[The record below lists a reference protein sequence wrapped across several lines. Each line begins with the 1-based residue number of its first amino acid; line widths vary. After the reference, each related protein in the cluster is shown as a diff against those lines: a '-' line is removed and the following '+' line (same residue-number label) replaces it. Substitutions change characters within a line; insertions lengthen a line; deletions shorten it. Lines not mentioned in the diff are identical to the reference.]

1 MLKKIKIMLGFLY
14 INKLKLTFIIK
25 NYDKVYIPKILE
37 ITESLSIGINFK
49 YTKKMVSECFLS
61 ESFGKQRTINLIN
74 YFKSLIINNLI
85 KL

>member
-1 MLKKIKIMLGFLY
+1 MLKKSKIMLEFLY

-49 YTKKMVSECFLS
+49 YTKKMVSKCFLS
-61 ESFGKQRTINLIN
+61 ENAMKQRTINLIN